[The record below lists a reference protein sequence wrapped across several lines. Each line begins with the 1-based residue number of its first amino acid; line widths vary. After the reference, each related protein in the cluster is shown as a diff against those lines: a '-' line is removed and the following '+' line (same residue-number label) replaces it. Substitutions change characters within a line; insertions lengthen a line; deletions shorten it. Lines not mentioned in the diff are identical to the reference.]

1 MKRGIGTSWLIILL
15 TLPANHAVNKLA
27 DVLKRFD
34 SADAQQ

>member
-1 MKRGIGTSWLIILL
+1 MMRGIGTSWLIILL
-15 TLPANHAVNKLA
+15 TLPLNHVNNLA